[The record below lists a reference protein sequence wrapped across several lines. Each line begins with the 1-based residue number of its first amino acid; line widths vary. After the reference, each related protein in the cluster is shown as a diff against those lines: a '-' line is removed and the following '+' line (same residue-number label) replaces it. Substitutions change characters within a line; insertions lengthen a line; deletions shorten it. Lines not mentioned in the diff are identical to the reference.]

1 MSNRSKSL
9 LNSTLKSKLKQ
20 NPANIIFSTLR
31 KSSMSVQ
38 ASAFFA
44 IRDHEDGKK
53 MWIGGKRRENV
64 GLQFINHCATLVQTH
79 FRRYIQQKKYRQF
92 LPIYRRFREIL
103 FAGFEGWKMRKIMNL
118 QPIKAQIKAIR
129 DKTKS
134 SLMNMARIA
143 KRELLDDI
151 ERLKKKGRWVEVLHQ
166 SKKIKNSICR

>member
-1 MSNRSKSL
+1 M
-9 LNSTLKSKLKQ
+9 
-20 NPANIIFSTLR
+20 
-31 KSSMSVQ
+31 
-38 ASAFFA
+38 
-44 IRDHEDGKK
+44 
-53 MWIGGKRRENV
+53 
-64 GLQFINHCATLVQTH
+64 
-79 FRRYIQQKKYRQF
+79 
-92 LPIYRRFREIL
+92 

-166 SKKIKNSICR
+166 SKKIQNSNCR